1 MRFPYFICK
10 KGAVDKMKIF
20 MALFAAVL
28 TVLTVSCSSE
38 QDPKKE
44 KHVVSAARFPKLKDY
59 SLELSV
65 VTPRKEYYAGEEN
78 VKITF
83 SLKNVGLTPV
93 TLDEWYMFESANIN
107 IYYAPGTLA
116 QTASLPEEQWKQ
128 SPTYDRKRKRINLR
142 SPLVLNPGTNHA
154 LVVVPLTF
162 LKDLRDAGRHV
173 PYTIKG
179 KLNLQSVDVE
189 SVPFEITVK

>member
-1 MRFPYFICK
+1 
-10 KGAVDKMKIF
+10 MKIF
-20 MALFAAVL
+20 MALFAAAL
-28 TVLTVSCSSE
+28 TVLAVSCSSE

-44 KHVVSAARFPKLKDY
+44 KRVVSAARFSKLKDY
-59 SLELSV
+59 IIVLSV
-65 VTPRKEYYAGEEN
+65 VTPHKEYYAGEEN

-107 IYYAPGTLA
+107 VYYAPGTLA

>member
-78 VKITF
+78 KCRTF
-83 SLKNVGLTPV
+83 NADLECEDHL
-93 TLDEWYMFESANIN
+93 F
-107 IYYAPGTLA
+107 
-116 QTASLPEEQWKQ
+116 PEECRAD
-128 SPTYDRKRKRINLR
+128 PCHT
-142 SPLVLNPGTNHA
+142 G
-154 LVVVPLTF
+154 
-162 LKDLRDAGRHV
+162 
-173 PYTIKG
+173 
-179 KLNLQSVDVE
+179 
-189 SVPFEITVK
+189 

>member
-1 MRFPYFICK
+1 MSITHPEHWR
-10 KGAVDKMKIF
+10 
-20 MALFAAVL
+20 
-28 TVLTVSCSSE
+28 
-38 QDPKKE
+38 
-44 KHVVSAARFPKLKDY
+44 R
-59 SLELSV
+59 
-65 VTPRKEYYAGEEN
+65 PRLCRRNSGSR
-78 VKITF
+78 V
-83 SLKNVGLTPV
+83 
-93 TLDEWYMFESANIN
+93 
-107 IYYAPGTLA
+107 
-116 QTASLPEEQWKQ
+116 
-128 SPTYDRKRKRINLR
+128 R

>member
-1 MRFPYFICK
+1 
-10 KGAVDKMKIF
+10 MKIF

-107 IYYAPGTLA
+107 
-116 QTASLPEEQWKQ
+116 
-128 SPTYDRKRKRINLR
+128 
-142 SPLVLNPGTNHA
+142 V
-154 LVVVPLTF
+154 
-162 LKDLRDAGRHV
+162 
-173 PYTIKG
+173 
-179 KLNLQSVDVE
+179 
-189 SVPFEITVK
+189 